1 MGIITKFAAEL
12 AKGYVSERGVK
23 GTMEDA
29 VNLMQGVGNVG
40 KKLFSSN
47 VDEYESDEYEE
58 YEGDEVETNS
68 FDKKTWKELCDGI
81 DTFKEKDDF
90 KGALN
95 MLQSYYSRYEVDLD
109 YSYFYLKADI
119 LIAKYGDIGRSP
131 ESDCSCR
138 IEVEKAIETCKKY
151 EDEDQEE
158 MTERLEAEFESA
170 KFKVSYWRK
179 MKSLQNE
186 VEDLRNPEH
195 VFTTSKVN
203 DVLKAFE
210 LLDNFWKEE
219 STAEDGTI
227 YNIDFFYLFKA
238 RIYNAFFFYL
248 EDKQKLEALS
258 DEQLS
263 EFFEDATDCAKKVL
277 AYCEDDDK
285 TEEEF
290 LNGRIPEQIEKLK
303 QLRRG
308 KESSM
313 SSTSSTTSSSSTSIT
328 SEEQEYLEEIRACL
342 EDGGEITS
350 KERRLLDSLRK
361 SLGIT
366 EARAKEL
373 EASLNDMS
381 DEEKEYQEELKA
393 CLENGTISDR
403 ERRLLN
409 RLRKSLGIS
418 EERAKAIEERLQPND
433 FEFIEVN

>member
-1 MGIITKFAAEL
+1 MGIITKFAAEF

-40 KKLFSSN
+40 KKLFGSN
-47 VDEYESDEYEE
+47 EDEYDSDEYEE
-58 YEGDEVETNS
+58 YEGDEVETNF
-68 FDKKTWKELCDGI
+68 FDKETWTKLCNGI

-95 MLQSYYSRYEVDLD
+95 MLRSYYKRYEVDLD
-109 YSYFYLKADI
+109 YYYFYLKADI
-119 LIAKYGDIGRSP
+119 LIAKYGDMGRSP
-131 ESDCSCR
+131 ESDCSCK
-138 IEVEKAIETCKKY
+138 IEVEKAIEDCKKY

-158 MTERLEAEFESA
+158 MTEGLEAEFESA
-170 KFKVSYWRK
+170 KYWRK
-179 MKSLQNE
+179 MQSIKNE

-210 LLDNFWKEE
+210 LLDNFWNEE

-227 YNIDFFYLFKA
+227 YNIDIFYLLKA
-238 RIYNAFFFYL
+238 RIYNAFFFFL
-248 EDKQKLEALS
+248 TEDKQKLEALS

-263 EFFEDATDCAKKVL
+263 EYFEDATDCAKNAL

-290 LNGRIPEQIEKLK
+290 LNGRIPEQIEELK
-303 QLRRG
+303 QLRCG
-308 KESSM
+308 KKSSM
-313 SSTSSTTSSSSTSIT
+313 HSSSSTSIT

-342 EDGGEITS
+342 DNDGEITS
-350 KERRLLDSLRK
+350 RERRLLDRLRK

-373 EASLNDMS
+373 EASVNNMS

-393 CLENGTISDR
+393 CLEDGRISDR
-403 ERRLLN
+403 ERRLLD

-418 EERAKAIEERLQPND
+418 EECAKAIEDKLLKQ
-433 FEFIEVN
+433 